1 MCCNFLY
8 FVQYTSFVYHSPEG
22 KQCIPF
28 GNAIESIYGQ
38 IYYWLSLIINFAIP
52 FVLLLIMN
60 SFIIHKIRTRST
72 LLKSGQK
79 VKVMAKAK
87 VKVQRLRALRCRF
100 YVILLLVTFGFLILM
115 TPSYVLFVYV
125 MFVDYQTSAQTYA
138 GYILFHSVAQKTLL
152 HHYGINFFLYVIS
165 GQKFRNDLAKLFR
178 WNSDKQTDTL
188 LSQTNIS
195 IISNS

>member
-1 MCCNFLY
+1 MYNIPHLFITA
-8 FVQYTSFVYHSPEG
+8 QEG

-38 IYYWLSLIINFAIP
+38 IYYWLSLVINFAIP

-72 LLKSGQK
+72 FSEVGSEHQGHGQGEGQSSKIKSSEMQI
-79 VKVMAKAK
+79 
-87 VKVQRLRALRCRF
+87 
-100 YVILLLVTFGFLILM
+100 YVILLLVPFGFLILM

-125 MFVDYQTSAQTYA
+125 MFVDYETSPQTYA
-138 GYILFHSVAQKTLL
+138 GYILFHSVAQKTYYTN
-152 HHYGINFFLYVIS
+152 YGINFFLYVIS
-165 GQKFRNDLAKLFR
+165 GQKFRTNLAKLFR
-178 WNSDKQTDTL
+178 CHSDKQTDTS

-195 IISNS
+195 NISNR